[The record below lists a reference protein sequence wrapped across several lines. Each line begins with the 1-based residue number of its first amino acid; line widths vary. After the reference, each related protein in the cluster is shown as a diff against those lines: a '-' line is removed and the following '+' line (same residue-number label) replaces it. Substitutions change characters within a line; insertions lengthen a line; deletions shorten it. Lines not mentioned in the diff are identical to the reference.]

1 MVEISTLDKI
11 IETLSAECAVP
22 KLVAWKHREC
32 AKLLKG
38 ESHRKR
44 DRVKKEH
51 ERWVSGS

>member
-1 MVEISTLDKI
+1 MVEISKLDK
-11 IETLSAECAVP
+11 TLSAGCAVA